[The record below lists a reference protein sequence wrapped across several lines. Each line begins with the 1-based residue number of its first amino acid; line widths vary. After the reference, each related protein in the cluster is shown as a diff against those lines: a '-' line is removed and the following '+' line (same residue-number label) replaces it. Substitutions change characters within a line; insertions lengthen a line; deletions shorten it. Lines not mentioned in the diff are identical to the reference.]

1 MESKKELTRAKK
13 LFSERLGALIEN
25 QSIQQNILAE
35 KIGVS
40 ESTVGKWL
48 LQKALPRMGAIQKL
62 SDFFNVPKSYF
73 LEEHYDSAN
82 TRHYFPKDM
91 IPIYPAMLYKD
102 IPFVPGNVSAG
113 RLMEI
118 ESITELPICPV
129 PTLLLDPQYRN
140 SDNLMLLEINGD
152 SMDRVIPDGSRVL
165 IKYNI
170 PRENFHDGD
179 IVVVGCDGEY
189 TCKRYHDDKAN
200 RRIILTPDST
210 NPDFMPIIINYD
222 ENPYIIGKV
231 VMYIAKV

>member
-1 MESKKELTRAKK
+1 MDEYREIFAKK
-13 LFSERLGALIEN
+13 LEQYLSEREMTYSDLAERLGVN
-25 QSIQQNILAE
+25 KSV
-35 KIGVS
+35 VS
-40 ESTVGKWL
+40 SWKTG
-48 LQKALPRMGAIQKL
+48 ARYPRMNTMQRIAEILGCEL
-62 SDFFNVPKSYF
+62 SD
-73 LEEHYDSAN
+73 LI
-82 TRHYFPKDM
+82 RPKDV
-91 IPIYPAMLYKD
+91 IPIYPAILYKN

-118 ESITELPICPV
+118 ESTTELPICPV

-165 IKYNI
+165 IKYDI
-170 PRENFHDGD
+170 PRENLHDGD
-179 IVVVGCDGEY
+179 IVVVECDGEY